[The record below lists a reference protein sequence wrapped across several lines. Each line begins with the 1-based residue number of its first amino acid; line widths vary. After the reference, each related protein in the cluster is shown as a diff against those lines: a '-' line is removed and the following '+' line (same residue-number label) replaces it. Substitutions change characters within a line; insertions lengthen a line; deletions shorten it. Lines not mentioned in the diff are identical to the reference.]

1 MRIEIIVGSA
11 IAGTLALLA
20 TVLCLLWLCG
30 YYGNDESQQ
39 DGRPAGLSTASS
51 SCSLQLSSRANPHTR
66 YSVDADALQQR
77 RRASRARPKPRCRT
91 GYESSDSLGEQDS
104 YSRWLQQQ
112 TRTEQQQGGAASACS
127 GLAGLASSKSILSS
141 ESQQKIRVHTR
152 FTIHDDDDNDD
163 AEQRQAPWVADDASF
178 ALKEGPID
186 LRSHP
191 ELLAQ
196 LAEVGLDTASATI
209 TAAGSGDGGDG
220 GDAAA
225 HTPSSSTLAFHGSQ
239 ALTPP
244 PTRPPAPSAR
254 TLTRIPPAPVPAC
267 LPLPPA
273 LRSPPNLLTVVARS
287 PRNLR
292 ATLRALL
299 PRPILWPPF
308 LWPPVLWPPLLA
320 APLAHL
326 GQSSAVRRGVHR
338 RGRSTS
344 GGRGASNAGT

>member
-1 MRIEIIVGSA
+1 MWSQAQE
-11 IAGTLALLA
+11 LLA
-20 TVLCLLWLCG
+20 EVLKG
-30 YYGNDESQQ
+30 HVEAAVAAGA
-39 DGRPAGLSTASS
+39 PA
-51 SCSLQLSSRANPHTR
+51 P
-66 YSVDADALQQR
+66 
-77 RRASRARPKPRCRT
+77 
-91 GYESSDSLGEQDS
+91 
-104 YSRWLQQQ
+104 
-112 TRTEQQQGGAASACS
+112 TEQQEYEEYEEYEETATPRGATPEATLDATPGAMLGAMLVATPETMPGATPATPSSGGTIQLGEGGARSSSLPRVPRAAAAAAAVAAMQHAAAAVGS
-127 GLAGLASSKSILSS
+127 GRRDSMYEEGEAEGEQEGGNSS
-141 ESQQKIRVHTR
+141 
-152 FTIHDDDDNDD
+152 DDGDGSD
-163 AEQRQAPWVADDASF
+163 
-178 ALKEGPID
+178 
-186 LRSHP
+186 
-191 ELLAQ
+191 
-196 LAEVGLDTASATI
+196 
-209 TAAGSGDGGDG
+209 GSGDGGDG

-299 PRPILWPPF
+299 PRPVLWPPF
-308 LWPPVLWPPLLA
+308 LCPPVLGPPLLWPPLLA